1 MLEMNIM
8 ILDHK
13 DMWSDINILH
23 NSQCMQI
30 HISNNQTDTQSSC
43 MSSITMHYI
52 KHSHQCVTNFVSFTN
67 SLFVNSHLST
77 EKILSP

>member
-23 NSQCMQI
+23 NSQFMQI
-30 HISNNQTDTQSSC
+30 L
-43 MSSITMHYI
+43 
-52 KHSHQCVTNFVSFTN
+52 K
-67 SLFVNSHLST
+67 
-77 EKILSP
+77 